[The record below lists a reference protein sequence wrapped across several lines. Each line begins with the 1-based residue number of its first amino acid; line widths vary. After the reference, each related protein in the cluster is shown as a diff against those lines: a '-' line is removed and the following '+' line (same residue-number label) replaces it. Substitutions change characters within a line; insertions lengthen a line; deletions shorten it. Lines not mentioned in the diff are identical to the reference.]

1 MLITIGA
8 MIGAGKTSL
17 AELVAKH
24 FNSEVF
30 YESVDDNPILPLIL
44 YSFRRRDSNKT
55 LSIFIT
61 IMVLKYTF

>member
-17 AELVAKH
+17 AELVANH

-30 YESVDDNPILPLIL
+30 YESVEE
-44 YSFRRRDSNKT
+44 
-55 LSIFIT
+55 
-61 IMVLKYTF
+61 LKYAMNGKIQKMDL

>member
-17 AELVAKH
+17 AELVANH

-30 YESVDDNPILPLIL
+30 MKV
-44 YSFRRRDSNKT
+44 
-55 LSIFIT
+55 
-61 IMVLKYTF
+61 

>member
-17 AELVAKH
+17 AELVAEH

-30 YESVDDNPILPLIL
+30 YESVIQHQKRKSKRNVIRF
-44 YSFRRRDSNKT
+44 YYNYGF
-55 LSIFIT
+55 
-61 IMVLKYTF
+61 